1 MHNNQLEEEYNS
13 AGDDDC
19 DEVDGIVVIRSN
31 PIKDLQARAKKTEIK
46 ARRKW
51 RLSHRRP
58 LD

>member
-1 MHNNQLEEEYNS
+1 MHNNQLEEKYNRVV
-13 AGDDDC
+13 GDDC
-19 DEVDGIVVIRSN
+19 DEVDGNVVIRSN
-31 PIKDLQARAKKTEIK
+31 PIKDRQARAKKTEIK

>member
-1 MHNNQLEEEYNS
+1 MHKNQLEEKYNS
-13 AGDDDC
+13 AGDDC
-19 DEVDGIVVIRSN
+19 DEVDGNVVIRSN